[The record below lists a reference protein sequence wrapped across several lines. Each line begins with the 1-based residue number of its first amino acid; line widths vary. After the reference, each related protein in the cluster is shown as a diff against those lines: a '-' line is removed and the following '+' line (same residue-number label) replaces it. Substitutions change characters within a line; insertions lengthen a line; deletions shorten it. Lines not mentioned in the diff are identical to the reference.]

1 MNRRALE
8 LCAGLLLLGLM
19 PGAALANV
27 PSNLNQS
34 NYAETGHSVLVG
46 PLAQT
51 FTPSKSGMLSRVG
64 LDLGTDATASINGWI
79 ESVDGAGM
87 PDDAAILAGGSASVG
102 AGSSGWV
109 YFSFSPPIPVAAGTK
124 YAIVVASDDTITAYG
139 STDTYP
145 GGQAYGKDGPW
156 YPMSDPADL
165 AFQAFVDT
173 VTTQL
178 SWDKASITAGVATP
192 LTLTATMTFANG
204 AEASNYSAILPALPS
219 WFSAIGLTCSVLV
232 ATADCTSDKLS
243 GVPSLLLVDPAS
255 NGATL
260 TFTLTGTV
268 TPPLAAVG
276 TSTVTGEACLVYRQA
291 ALNVVRPNAPGDPG
305 CADGTASAAVQVAAP
320 AASPTPTPPS
330 SPAAAATAPP
340 TSTDSGSSSNGPGSM
355 MWFLPVGLIAFL
367 AALVLAVTRTRQRI
381 A

>member
-1 MNRRALE
+1 
-8 LCAGLLLLGLM
+8 M

-276 TSTVTGEACLVYRQA
+276 TSTVTGEACLVYP
-291 ALNVVRPNAPGDPG
+291 VGDPG
-305 CADGTASAAVQVAAP
+305 CADGSAAVQVAAP

>member
-1 MNRRALE
+1 MNRPALE

-165 AFQAFVDT
+165 AFHHAA
-173 VTTQL
+173 QL
-178 SWDKASITAGVATP
+178 GQSEYHGRRSHAAYPHCHDDVRQWRRGVELLGHTP
-192 LTLTATMTFANG
+192 G
-204 AEASNYSAILPALPS
+204 PAE
-219 WFSAIGLTCSVLV
+219 LV
-232 ATADCTSDKLS
+232 QRHWSD
-243 GVPSLLLVDPAS
+243 LL
-255 NGATL
+255 
-260 TFTLTGTV
+260 
-268 TPPLAAVG
+268 
-276 TSTVTGEACLVYRQA
+276 C
-291 ALNVVRPNAPGDPG
+291 
-305 CADGTASAAVQVAAP
+305 
-320 AASPTPTPPS
+320 
-330 SPAAAATAPP
+330 
-340 TSTDSGSSSNGPGSM
+340 PGSHGRLH
-355 MWFLPVGLIAFL
+355 F
-367 AALVLAVTRTRQRI
+367 
-381 A
+381 